1 MLRYVDPEDMVHPLR
16 KQYPFNE
23 LPSELVGRVI
33 DAIADTDFDDDASVN
48 HALDSV
54 TDEELEAFN
63 DQLFDSLA
71 SNLQT
76 VPGVTSLQ

>member
-1 MLRYVDPEDMVHPLR
+1 MQTVDPDQMVHPLR

-23 LPSELVGRVI
+23 LPSEIVGRVI
-33 DAIADTDFDDDASVN
+33 DAIADTDFDDEASVN

-63 DQLFDSLA
+63 DQLFDSVA
-71 SNLQT
+71 ANTQTHPGTTVLQ
-76 VPGVTSLQ
+76 